1 MTTTLINPKRPYFVR
16 AMHEWLTDNEFTP
29 YLVVDS
35 THDELVAPT
44 QYAQNGQLVLS
55 VSYTATKDLYIDN
68 DALSFSARFGGV
80 SEELWIPMGAV
91 LGIFAKED
99 QSQGLF
105 FDPQEYANV
114 PKSEPTKPEPEPK
127 KTEPQSQ
134 SLGDTPKK
142 GGLRIIK

>member
-16 AMHEWLTDNEFTP
+16 AMHEWLSDNDFTP
-29 YLVVDS
+29 YLVVDVNY
-35 THDELVAPT
+35 DGLVAPT
-44 QYAQNGQLVLS
+44 EYAQNGQLVLS
-55 VSYTATKDLYIDN
+55 ISYAATKDLYIDN

-80 SEELWIPMGAV
+80 SQDLWIPMGAV

-99 QSQGLF
+99 QSEGLF

-114 PKSEPTKPEPEPK
+114 PKSEPAKPK
-127 KTEPQSQ
+127 SEPQPQNS
-134 SLGDTPKK
+134 DTPKK